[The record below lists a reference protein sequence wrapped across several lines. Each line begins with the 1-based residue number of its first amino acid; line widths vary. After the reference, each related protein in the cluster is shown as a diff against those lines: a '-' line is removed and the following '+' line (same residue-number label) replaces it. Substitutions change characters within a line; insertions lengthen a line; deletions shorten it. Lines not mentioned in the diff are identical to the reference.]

1 MIITT
6 TDAIEGH
13 RVVEYQGLVS
23 STAIH
28 GVAVGKDIKAI
39 GRNIVGGRA
48 TVYENELD
56 GGQVEA
62 MAELQEAAEKL
73 GANAIVGVNIDYE
86 AVAEKMLMVSMTG
99 TAVVID

>member
-13 RVVEYQGLVS
+13 RLVEYKGVVS

-28 GVAVGKDIKAI
+28 AVAVGKDIRAI
-39 GRNIVGGRA
+39 GRNLVGGRA
-48 TVYENELD
+48 TVYENEVD
-56 GGQVEA
+56 EGQVEA

-73 GANAIVGVNIDYE
+73 GANAIVGVSIDYE
-86 AVAEKMLMVSMTG
+86 AVADKMLMVSMTG

>member
-1 MIITT
+1 MIVTT
-6 TDAIEGH
+6 TDAVEDYKI
-13 RVVEYQGLVS
+13 VEYKGLVS
-23 STAIH
+23 ATSIH

-48 TVYENELD
+48 TVYENEIER
-56 GGQVEA
+56 GQVET
-62 MAELQEAAEKL
+62 MAELQAAAEKL

-86 AVAEKMLMVSMTG
+86 AVADKMLMVCMTG